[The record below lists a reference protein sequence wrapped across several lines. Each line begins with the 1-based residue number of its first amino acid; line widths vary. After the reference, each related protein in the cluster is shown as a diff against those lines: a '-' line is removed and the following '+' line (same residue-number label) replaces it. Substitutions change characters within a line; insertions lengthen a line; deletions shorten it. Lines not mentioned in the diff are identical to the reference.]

1 MRLVTA
7 VALLLAGLLAATGAP
22 AVRAAGDP
30 YAALLAPAGTC
41 AADTG
46 LDLSPPTASRTML
59 CLTNYARARAGLAPL
74 KLAPIL
80 QQAGGDKLAADV
92 SCGEF
97 SHSPCGKPF
106 TTVFARYLAG
116 ARGYDIGENIAWG
129 TGDYGSA
136 RQTMSLW
143 LHSAGHRTNILTASF
158 HDIGIGYLSGQT
170 FLGQDDATLW
180 SEEFGVRRGS

>member
-1 MRLVTA
+1 
-7 VALLLAGLLAATGAP
+7 
-22 AVRAAGDP
+22 
-30 YAALLAPAGTC
+30 
-41 AADTG
+41 
-46 LDLSPPTASRTML
+46 
-59 CLTNYARARAGLAPL
+59 
-74 KLAPIL
+74 
-80 QQAGGDKLAADV
+80 
-92 SCGEF
+92 
-97 SHSPCGKPF
+97 
-106 TTVFARYLAG
+106 VFARYLAG